1 MDRTLNLQ
9 PGAGLNVS
17 NTNVQ
22 TPPSTSTQVNT
33 PDAFNTAVMG
43 LLQKYQK
50 MGTAGFQ
57 RQGLDATQLQADRI
71 SAPPSPGM
79 VGAAPSLQNSVRSA
93 SANAVD
99 PTIQSAGN
107 SAQTFGEQLNSFGN
121 ATRSAQD
128 YMKTYQQGQQQA
140 KNDAQQII
148 HDAISGGSG
157 ALAALIQSQ
166 PDIVK
171 LAGYT
176 ADTLTGVVSGLQK
189 QEQQT
194 ADSKKT
200 FTPIDLGDKIG
211 FYDQQGNLIRTE
223 AKSSPNKGYTEVSP
237 GATLYDPATNKSIFT
252 APTSAQTT
260 SGNTPGGY
268 TAAEKAQ
275 LTTNRNNLIKAGV
288 QNVPPDTWT
297 SAPTNTGTG
306 SVTWSE
312 PYMLGGNY
320 VQKNN
325 TTGEIRT
332 AVNPAN
338 TPAPTQADK
347 TQAEYDTINK
357 LINLKSSSGVPYTT
371 TENGKQYFTPEGYRS
386 IIAATSLSTNDFL
399 DKYRNMFGLVTAK
412 DGTLSINPNY
422 GLTPAQVKRLGY

>member
-17 NTNVQ
+17 NNSVQ
-22 TPPSTSTQVNT
+22 TPPSSSTQVNT
-33 PDAFNTAVMG
+33 PDQFNTAVMG
-43 LLQKYQK
+43 LLTKYQK

-57 RQGLDATQLQADRI
+57 RQGMDASQLQADRI
-71 SAPPSPGM
+71 AAPTSGNM
-79 VGAAPSLQNSVRSA
+79 VGASPTMQNSVRGNA
-93 SANAVD
+93 AQAVQPTIDSAN
-99 PTIQSAGN
+99 N

-121 ATRSAQD
+121 ATKSAQS
-128 YMKTYQQGQQQA
+128 YMQTYQQGQQQA
-140 KNDAQQII
+140 KSDAQGII
-148 HDAISGGSG
+148 HDAIAGGST

-176 ADTLTGVVSGLQK
+176 PDTLTGVVSGLQK

-237 GATLYDPATNKSIFT
+237 GATLFDPATNKSIFT

-260 SGNTPGGY
+260 SGNVTGGY

-275 LTTNRNNLIKAGV
+275 LTANRENLIKAGV
-288 QNVPPDTWT
+288 KNVPADTWT
-297 SAPTNTGTG
+297 SAPTNTGTSG
-306 SVTWSE
+306 AAWGE
-312 PYMLGGNY
+312 PYTLGGNI
-320 VQKNN
+320 VQRNS

-357 LINLKSSSGVPYTT
+357 LMNLKSSKGVPYTT
-371 TENGKQYFTPEGYRS
+371 TENGKQYFTPDGYRA
-386 IIAATSLSTNDFL
+386 IIAATSISTNDFL
-399 DKYRNMFGLVTAK
+399 DKYGNMFGLVYGK
-412 DGTLSINPNY
+412 DGATVNPNY